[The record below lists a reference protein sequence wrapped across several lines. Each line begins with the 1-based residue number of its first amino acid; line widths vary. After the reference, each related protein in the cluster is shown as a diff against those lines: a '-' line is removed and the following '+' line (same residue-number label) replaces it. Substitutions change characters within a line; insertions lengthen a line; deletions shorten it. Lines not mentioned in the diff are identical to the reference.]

1 MPLWSAMILLFF
13 VMDSIG
19 NVPLFV
25 AVLSRVAPERR
36 TRVVIREL
44 LFSLLVLLAFLFA
57 GRHIID
63 AVQVS
68 DPALSIAGGVILLL
82 IAIKMIFP
90 TGDSIFGDAP
100 EGEPLV
106 VPLAVPFTAGP
117 AAMATVL
124 VLVARE
130 PHRILRL
137 LLALG
142 GAWVLT
148 AAVLLLSV
156 PLSRFLGRRGL
167 VAIERLMGMILT
179 TIAVQMF
186 LTGVALFLDRM

>member
-1 MPLWSAMILLFF
+1 MPLWSAIILLFF

-25 AVLSRVAPERR
+25 AVLSHVASERR

-44 LFSLLVLLAFLFA
+44 LIALLVLLAFLFA
-57 GRHIID
+57 GPLIID
-63 AVQVS
+63 ALQVTE
-68 DPALSIAGGVILLL
+68 PALSIAGGVILLL

-90 TGDSIFGDAP
+90 TGDNIFGDAP

-117 AAMATVL
+117 AAMAMVL
-124 VLVARE
+124 LLVARE
-130 PHRILRL
+130 PHRVLWL
-137 LLALG
+137 LLAVG
-142 GAWVLT
+142 VAWALT
-148 AAVLLLSV
+148 AAVLLLSL
-156 PLSRFLGRRGL
+156 PLSKFLGKRGL

-186 LTGVALFLDRM
+186 LTGVGQFLA

>member
-1 MPLWSAMILLFF
+1 MILLFF

>member
-44 LFSLLVLLAFLFA
+44 LFALLVLLAFLFA